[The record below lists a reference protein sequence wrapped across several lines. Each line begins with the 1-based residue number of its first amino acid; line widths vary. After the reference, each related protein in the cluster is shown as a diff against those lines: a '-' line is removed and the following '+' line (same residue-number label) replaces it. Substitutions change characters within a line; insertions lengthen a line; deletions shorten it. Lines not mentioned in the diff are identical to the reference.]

1 MDFEPYEHRT
11 HVAGQLISSLWGSRE
26 KEPARELLKEA
37 IKVER
42 QRKQVAQ
49 YRAQQKAAT

>member
-1 MDFEPYEHRT
+1 MDFKPYEHRT

-42 QRKQVAQ
+42 QRKQVAL
-49 YRAQQKAAT
+49 YRAQQKA